1 MSSRNVE
8 SLSTIIPIAPK
19 SSLEELELRTAVCN
33 CIYLFSHRLKK
44 WPLSEFSIRPYRWN
58 HKVI

>member
-44 WPLSEFSIRPYRWN
+44 MAFVGIFYKTVSLEP
-58 HKVI
+58 